1 MVKRHDRAV
10 KNRAKAQTNK
20 IISKLTY
27 CPAKHKN
34 KKLREMRLKLQKKK
48 VQEPKIPRPTT
59 KLKFGSFN
67 VNGLDLEVGWTVQQL
82 LRNRGFDVGHLS

>member
-1 MVKRHDRAV
+1 MVKMHDRAV

-34 KKLREMRLKLQKKK
+34 KKLRKMRLKLQKKK
-48 VQEPKIPRPTT
+48 VQEPKILRPTT
-59 KLKFGSFN
+59 
-67 VNGLDLEVGWTVQQL
+67 
-82 LRNRGFDVGHLS
+82 

>member
-1 MVKRHDRAV
+1 MVKRHDRTV

-34 KKLREMRLKLQKKK
+34 KKLREMRTKLQKKRA
-48 VQEPKIPRPTT
+48 QEPRSSRRTT
-59 KLKFGSFN
+59 TLKFGSFN
-67 VNGLDLEVGWTVQQL
+67 VNGLDLEVGWTIQQL
-82 LRNRGFDVGHLS
+82 LKNRGFDVGYHY